1 MKADWVR
8 IESWS
13 KIFHHPSQLLQT
25 VVQNAISNRA
35 GIAAD
40 ISELK
45 TDEASANFKD
55 LGLTVADL
63 LTKAIGE
70 VPKSSHQSLVELIV
84 GMSKEEILLFM
95 NGLIAGLIQ
104 DDDLE
109 KVELCITDA
118 DALEPLILSAIT
130 ELKKGGISNIIAG
143 AKTISE
149 ILAAGQNDLSQCEA
163 MKADWVRIESWSKIF
178 KNPSQL
184 LQTVVQ
190 NAISNR
196 AGIAADIS
204 ELKQD
209 EQSANWKDLG
219 LTVADL
225 IVKAV
230 GEVPASS
237 NTLSLY

>member
-13 KIFHHPSQLLQT
+13 KIFKNPSQLLQT
-25 VVQNAISNRA
+25 VVQNAIANRA

-45 TDEASANFKD
+45 SDESSANFKD

-70 VPKSSHQSLVELIV
+70 VPKSSHQALVELIV

-130 ELKKGGISNIIAG
+130 ELKKGGIHNIIAG

-149 ILAAGQNDLSQCEA
+149 ILAMGQNDLSQCEA
-163 MKADWVRIESWSKIF
+163 MKADWVRIETWSKIF

-209 EQSANWKDLG
+209 EQSDNWKDLG